1 MWKCKKVYPTRGRLA
16 EQLSD
21 LEMSQQVGSIAE
33 NEVGEMDHRG
43 KTRRIRAVFGT
54 VESTG

>member
-1 MWKCKKVYPTRGRLA
+1 MG

-21 LEMSQQVGSIAE
+21 LEMSQKVGSIAE

>member
-1 MWKCKKVYPTRGRLA
+1 MRKCKKVSPIRGRLG

>member
-1 MWKCKKVYPTRGRLA
+1 
-16 EQLSD
+16 
-21 LEMSQQVGSIAE
+21 MSQQVGSIAE

>member
-1 MWKCKKVYPTRGRLA
+1 MWKCKKVFPIRGRLG

-21 LEMSQQVGSIAE
+21 LEISQQVGSIAE

-54 VESTG
+54 FESTG

>member
-1 MWKCKKVYPTRGRLA
+1 MWKCKKVYPTRGRLG

>member
-1 MWKCKKVYPTRGRLA
+1 MWKCKKVYPTRGQMG

-21 LEMSQQVGSIAE
+21 LEMSQKVGSIAE